1 MKMKKIITVL
11 LAFSMMFCLGGCDN
25 PFQKT
30 KEAEDTQKP
39 KEITSI
45 KTKGSMEGITLRVG
59 VSPDMA
65 PFTVKNKNTKEV
77 EGFDI
82 DLLEALSEYLGF
94 DYVLV
99 VEQMKGIEKDLED
112 KKIDCAISGI
122 SITDSRLEK
131 FKFTDSYFEN
141 SMTLI
146 ANKDVK
152 AESKK
157 DIVHMKLATE
167 EGTSEHEYL
176 NKYLKKYNNK
186 IITYKNMSRVYR
198 DLEKGKVDA
207 AIYDSTGVDYYLKN
221 HPESNI
227 VIVEK
232 KLYSEQSDYGIM
244 CTRDFKYIDELNV
257 GMKQLDLGGT
267 YQEIYNKWFNET
279 EEK

>member
-1 MKMKKIITVL
+1 MKKIITVL

>member
-1 MKMKKIITVL
+1 MKKIITVL

-30 KEAEDTQKP
+30 KEVEDTQKP

-141 SMTLI
+141 TMTLI

-221 HPESNI
+221 HPDSNI